1 MRLILSRKGFDS
13 AAGGVASPI
22 FPDRT
27 MYSLPIQ
34 AAGAQK
40 SYRELGKGGRTGC
53 AIGTVVEHL
62 TGGRVSGDALAH
74 FDPDLDEG
82 TLPRLAGWRPC
93 FAQTSSSQSHLAS
106 CGVDIG
112 DLFLFFGWFRQ
123 VTQQSS
129 RGWSF
134 APGTRNQHVVFGW
147 LQIGEIIRVDEFG
160 PDRILHERPWLKDHP
175 HLHFGP
181 DPQNVIYVAS
191 DRLVLPGLGPT
202 DLPGAAEIGQF
213 CEELVLT
220 APGSQRRGLWR
231 LPTWFSPQ
239 HPGGALTYHSEPGR
253 WKQVGPDLQLST
265 VGRGQEFVLN
275 CSQRPAVGKWLLNM
289 LAASESLRGAA

>member
-147 LQIGEIIRVDEFG
+147 LQIGEIIRVDELIG
-160 PDRILHERPWLKDHP
+160 SCTNVLGSKTIRTCIL
-175 HLHFGP
+175 
-181 DPQNVIYVAS
+181 
-191 DRLVLPGLGPT
+191 GLIPRT
-202 DLPGAAEIGQF
+202 SSMSRQ
-213 CEELVLT
+213 T
-220 APGSQRRGLWR
+220 GSCC
-231 LPTWFSPQ
+231 
-239 HPGGALTYHSEPGR
+239 
-253 WKQVGPDLQLST
+253 QV
-265 VGRGQEFVLN
+265 
-275 CSQRPAVGKWLLNM
+275 
-289 LAASESLRGAA
+289 